1 MSEHCNKAT
10 LNNLLENV
18 KQLFYYSGNVYFP
31 GTATASRPRLGCK
44 FNCVNWPTFAEHA
57 GQ

>member
-10 LNNLLENV
+10 LNNLIENV
-18 KQLFYYSGNVYFP
+18 KQLFLLLEESLLSRYCD
-31 GTATASRPRLGCK
+31 SRPRLGCK
-44 FNCVNWPTFAEHA
+44 FNCVNWPTLAEQA